1 MRDSEGFGVV
11 EVGKHFMAVFI
22 DEKPLHSKSNW
33 VVMGSISM
41 IVTSYSLRRS
51 KMSGSSYASLI
62 IAGTHPA
69 LSIKVAEAAATKCNF
84 LPFKLGMVG
93 GHFIG
98 VDPYYLA

>member
-1 MRDSEGFGVV
+1 
-11 EVGKHFMAVFI
+11 
-22 DEKPLHSKSNW
+22 
-33 VVMGSISM
+33 
-41 IVTSYSLRRS
+41 
-51 KMSGSSYASLI
+51 MSGSSYASLI